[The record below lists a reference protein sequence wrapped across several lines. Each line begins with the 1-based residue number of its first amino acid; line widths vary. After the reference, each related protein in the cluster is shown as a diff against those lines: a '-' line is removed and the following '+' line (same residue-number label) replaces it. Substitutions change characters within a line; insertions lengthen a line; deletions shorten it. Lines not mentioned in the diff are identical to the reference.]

1 MMNIYC
7 DDGSTNVKLAWFAE
21 GSLQTSISA
30 NSFRHGWKVADFGAS
45 AFNYQVGLLK
55 YTWDSVSRDAVPT
68 TNVEYQYGD
77 MNLLAVHHALLNSGL
92 SPQPVSLTV
101 TLPLSEFY
109 DQDCQKNEE
118 NIERK
123 RSNLLRDLTVNKRDR
138 FTITD
143 VKVMPESLPAAFS
156 RLAGLKPGPSETSLI
171 IDLGGTTLDAGIIV
185 GQFDD
190 ISAVHGNPGVGV
202 SVVTRAAQAALRA
215 ADSETSPLMAD
226 TVIRSRKDRAFLS
239 SIINDGEKIDYV
251 TDKIEE
257 AIATLGAQVIGELVR
272 YRNVNRIFLVGGGAV
287 LIEDAVRQAWPL
299 SAERIEIIPDPQ
311 LALVREIALY
321 HSEV

>member
-1 MMNIYC
+1 M
-7 DDGSTNVKLAWFAE
+7 
-21 GSLQTSISA
+21 
-30 NSFRHGWKVADFGAS
+30 
-45 AFNYQVGLLK
+45 
-55 YTWDSVSRDAVPT
+55 
-68 TNVEYQYGD
+68 
-77 MNLLAVHHALLNSGL
+77 
-92 SPQPVSLTV
+92 
-101 TLPLSEFY
+101 
-109 DQDCQKNEE
+109 
-118 NIERK
+118 
-123 RSNLLRDLTVNKRDR
+123 
-138 FTITD
+138 
-143 VKVMPESLPAAFS
+143 
-156 RLAGLKPGPSETSLI
+156 
-171 IDLGGTTLDAGIIV
+171 

-226 TVIRSRKDRAFLS
+226 TVIRSRKDRAFLA
-239 SIINDGEKIDYV
+239 SIINDGDKIDYV

-299 SAERIEIIPDPQ
+299 SPERIEIIPDPQ